1 MARLADDLSCTLF
14 AGSHVVSIMFHAIQA
29 ATANKGIFSAMDAY
43 RPWWLSPSVHA
54 LNVVVAWADMLISG
68 KRSFSRVSERMSTA
82 LVLGYILLLNLSGY
96 MNGCVAV
103 DGGRRTWAQS
113 ADWNG
118 PGRSA

>member
-1 MARLADDLSCTLF
+1 
-14 AGSHVVSIMFHAIQA
+14 MFHAIQA